1 MFCKTVRI
9 IDLQDVRSVLSVSY
23 LLSMVYVLLF
33 MFFKIYLRTYTM
45 FGNHR
50 VDFDMLFPNRVM
62 VCVSMD
68 LWGIPCSPIMI
79 CI

>member
-1 MFCKTVRI
+1 MFCKTIRI

-33 MFFKIYLRTYTM
+33 LFLKIYLRTYTM
-45 FGNHR
+45 FGNRR

-68 LWGIPCSPIMI
+68 LWGTPCSPS
-79 CI
+79 